1 MARNK
6 TTLKLMDAGKAEPLR
21 HGAGEYRFEEQVGYL
36 LRRAYQRHT
45 AIFQR
50 LCPDPQL
57 TQVQLAVL
65 CAAYERGESSLTEI
79 GRAAAIDP
87 ATTRGIVERL
97 EERQLVALVPS
108 KSDKRKVLVGIE
120 PAGRQLLKDVVAD
133 AAQITRQT
141 LNSLNPAEQVALLYL
156 LKKLFETDD
165 FEADD

>member
-1 MARNK
+1 MRNK
-6 TTLKLMDAGKAEPLR
+6 TTLKLMEAGKPKSLR
-21 HGAGEYRFEEQVGYL
+21 HSLGEYKFEEQVGYL

-79 GRAAAIDP
+79 GRSAAIDP

-97 EERQLVALVPS
+97 QERELVALVPS
-108 KSDKRKVLVGIE
+108 KSDKRKVMVVIQR
-120 PAGRQLLKDVVAD
+120 AGRQLLKDVVAD

-141 LNSLNPAEQVALLYL
+141 LSSLNPAEQVALLFL
-156 LKKLFETDD
+156 LKKLFE
-165 FEADD
+165 ADNFGAED